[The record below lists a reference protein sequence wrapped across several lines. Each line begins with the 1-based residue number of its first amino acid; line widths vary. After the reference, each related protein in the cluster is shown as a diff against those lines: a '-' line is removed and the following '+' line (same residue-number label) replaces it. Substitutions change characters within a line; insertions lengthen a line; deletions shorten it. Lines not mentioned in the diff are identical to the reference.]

1 MVAGPFVYKPPRILW
16 PPPDSMP
23 PKKPEFP
30 WNSHGITTKKTA
42 RISYRASN
50 THPTATPE
58 GIEIGRFKG
67 AIQKLPILQ
76 VTFDGKLLTVLSL
89 AVPTCR
95 GKIDRPTLWNQI
107 AVNLGVFA
115 QAAHHHLHGRRYPGK
130 WLRCWANPHGKD
142 LQSSIL
148 SMFA

>member
-1 MVAGPFVYKPPRILW
+1 MVAGPCLQTATSCGHLIQC
-16 PPPDSMP
+16 
-23 PKKPEFP
+23 PERLEFR
-30 WNSHGITTKKTA
+30 WKSHGITMKEA

-50 THPTATPE
+50 THPTATSE

-76 VTFDGKLLTVLSL
+76 VSFDGKLLKVLSL
-89 AVPTCR
+89 AVLTCR

-107 AVNLGVFA
+107 AINLGVFA
-115 QAAHHHLHGRRYPGK
+115 QAANHHLHGRRYPGK
-130 WLRCWANPHGKD
+130 WPRFLANPHGKD